1 MNEDVYENVN
11 ENRNGF
17 ASRACHTVRMRI
29 VADTHVHSYPFYDLP
44 RQLGAAVRNLSH
56 AAPDATVRLLCLTE
70 RAGQYVFEA
79 LASGDVKAPGW
90 TISPAGDGSALTAM
104 RAEHECLTVLPGR
117 QFVTAERIEVL
128 ALGRDLRIEDGLPLD
143 VTLARV
149 REQEVTPVL
158 PWGLGKWWGARGRLV
173 RNVLDTSAPGD
184 VVFADTC
191 LRPALFPTP
200 ALLRKAR
207 SRGFLILYGSDPL
220 PRPGEE
226 ELTGLW
232 ASQWEADWDPAHPAA
247 TWRRLMRDPA
257 AKPVGRRCSMGEA
270 FSRLW

>member
-1 MNEDVYENVN
+1 MQ
-11 ENRNGF
+11 
-17 ASRACHTVRMRI
+17 I
-29 VADTHVHSYPFYDLP
+29 VADTHVHLYPFYDLP
-44 RQLGAAVRNLSH
+44 RQFGAAVRNLAR
-56 AAPDATVRLLCLTE
+56 AAPEAGVRLLCLTE

-79 LASGDVKAPGW
+79 LASGDIKAPGW
-90 TISPAGDGSALTAM
+90 TIAPSINGDALTAM
-104 RAEHECLTVLPGR
+104 RAEHEGLTVLAGR

-128 ALGRDLRIEDGLPLD
+128 ALGRDLRMEDGLPLD

-149 REQEVTPVL
+149 REHGVTPVL
-158 PWGLGKWWGARGRLV
+158 PWGLGKWMGVRGRLV
-173 RNVLDTSAPGD
+173 RNVLDTSTPGD

-207 SRGFLILYGSDPL
+207 SRGFLILHGSDPL
-220 PRPGEE
+220 PRSGEE

-232 ASQWEADWDPAHPAA
+232 ASRWEADWDPAHPAA
-247 TWRRLMRDPA
+247 AWRRLMRDPS